1 MIKLKHILKET
12 IEETLKDK
20 LLSIGGKEVSFGR
33 DTDEEI
39 KRMLEDGKL
48 FQNQVVKI
56 KGFANQCHFNTATAY
71 DMSRKDKY
79 KHLDDFK
86 IVSGYALDDD
96 IWISH
101 SWGLNQ
107 QNKLVETTPEIFKKY
122 YGYILD
128 PKESQNF
135 CFDNI

>member
-1 MIKLKHILKET
+1 VIKLKHILKET

-20 LLSIGGKEVSFGR
+20 LLSIGGKEVFFGR

-56 KGFANQCHFNTATAY
+56 KGFPNQCHFNTATAY

-96 IWISH
+96 IWVSH

-107 QNKLVETTPEIFKKY
+107 QNKLVETTPAIFKKY

-128 PKESQNF
+128 PKESQDF
-135 CFDNI
+135 CFYNV